1 MEKAKLLIVGFGNQA
16 KTWAQN
22 LQDSQFDVTIGLRR
36 SSPSLDLARKL
47 HLHCL
52 ELDDSSLTHVDQL
65 ALLIPDH
72 QHRPWLTAFASK
84 LPHGCIIILAHGHSF
99 VAHQLDKLFPHL
111 CFALLAPK
119 AIASEMRQRY
129 LNKKMLSGVYGPETL
144 PEKTKNIIK
153 SLATGL
159 GFTHG
164 PFLADFSQ
172 ETTADLLSEQAL
184 LCGAIPYLALE
195 CFQLLRKNN
204 IPPELAYLECWH
216 ELKLIVDAMT
226 EMGPIKFF
234 EAISPNALLGA
245 EKARK
250 ILFDETFKTNIKR
263 LFEEIRNGEF
273 DRQVNASD
281 VDVVKKQVS
290 DFWQKQ
296 ELTEL
301 DKKLR

>member
-22 LQDSQFDVTIGLRR
+22 LQDSQFSVTIGLRR
-36 SSPSLDLARKL
+36 SSPSLALARQL
-47 HLHCL
+47 HFNCLNLDEDNLLH
-52 ELDDSSLTHVDQL
+52 VNQL

-72 QHRPWLTAFASK
+72 QHRPWLTTYASK
-84 LPHGCIIILAHGHSF
+84 LPQGTLVILAHGHSF

-119 AIASEMRQRY
+119 AIASEMRQRF

-144 PEKTKNIIK
+144 PDKTKSILK
-153 SLATGL
+153 GLATGL

-164 PFLADFSQ
+164 PFPANFEE

-204 IPPELAYLECWH
+204 IPAELAYLECWH

-226 EMGPIKFF
+226 NMGPIKFF

-263 LFEEIRNGEF
+263 LLEEIRNGEF

-290 DFWQKQ
+290 EFWQKQ

-301 DKKLR
+301 DNKLR